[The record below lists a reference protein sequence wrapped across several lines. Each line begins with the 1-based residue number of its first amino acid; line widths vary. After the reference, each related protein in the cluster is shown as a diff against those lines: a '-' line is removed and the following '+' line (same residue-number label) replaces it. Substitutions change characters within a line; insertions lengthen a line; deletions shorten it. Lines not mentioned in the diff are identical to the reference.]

1 MFRQPWF
8 GIGRARRERVSQ
20 RSTSKI
26 RRAAALAGESMREVG
41 VLILVFAPLDTIM
54 QGNRLTERF
63 AVLTLI
69 PVLLLVV
76 FGILIEVSSE

>member
-1 MFRQPWF
+1 
-8 GIGRARRERVSQ
+8 
-20 RSTSKI
+20 
-26 RRAAALAGESMREVG
+26 MREVG

-69 PVLLLVV
+69 PALRLIV
-76 FGILIEVSSE
+76 FGILAEVGSE